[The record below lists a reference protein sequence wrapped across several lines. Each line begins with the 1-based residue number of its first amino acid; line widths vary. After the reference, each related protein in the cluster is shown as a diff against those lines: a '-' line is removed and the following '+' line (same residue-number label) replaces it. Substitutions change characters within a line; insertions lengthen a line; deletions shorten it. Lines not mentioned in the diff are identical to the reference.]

1 MTEQNFNKAMATAA
15 DIVVA
20 ETEQIVPVGEIEP
33 ENIHTPCYVDDLV
46 QATLSVEYLGYIRIC
61 KKPQQERYAK

>member
-1 MTEQNFNKAMATAA
+1 MATAA

-20 ETEQIVPVGEIEP
+20 KTEQIVPVGEIEP

-46 QATLSVEYLGYIRIC
+46 QATLSVEDLGSSAFVKNRS
-61 KKPQQERYAK
+61 KKDMRSE